1 TKQSTPTENHEKENI
16 SKRTSITSSSLS
28 PLEQQFA
35 DLARI
40 AAGKDAIIESQ
51 RNELKTLSDK
61 VDELRKQLEKASEE
75 IVEYQLKNKAQEE
88 ELTDLRAFG
97 KEQINMCQQVKELT
111 QQLIESREYHDRT
124 TRDLESKLNEDRETI
139 DMLRQTINDQADNIA
154 KLKRSLTESQHQ
166 CSSLQELL
174 RQAEDRLNQH
184 IEQARQELAEA
195 KKVEEDL
202 TRDNGRLFERNTELE
217 LERDRLDKRC
227 QELDDLWRQRIDAAI
242 KEESNRNATLEE
254 EVESQRQRV
263 TELSSLVDQMA
274 RDNAEAV
281 RRLDTIAL
289 RLSSG
294 YSLG

>member
-1 TKQSTPTENHEKENI
+1 MASRPSGLATK
-16 SKRTSITSSSLS
+16 
-28 PLEQQFA
+28 
-35 DLARI
+35 
-40 AAGKDAIIESQ
+40 
-51 RNELKTLSDK
+51 
-61 VDELRKQLEKASEE
+61 
-75 IVEYQLKNKAQEE
+75 
-88 ELTDLRAFG
+88 
-97 KEQINMCQQVKELT
+97 
-111 QQLIESREYHDRT
+111 
-124 TRDLESKLNEDRETI
+124 
-139 DMLRQTINDQADNIA
+139 INDQADNIA
-154 KLKRSLTESQHQ
+154 KLKRSLAESQHQ

-202 TRDNGRLFERNTELE
+202 TSDNGRLFERNTELE

-281 RRLDTIAL
+281 RRLEEIRMERDELRRSTAL
-289 RLSSG
+289 LETKVHTVGSISRMNGTPLRF
-294 YSLG
+294 